1 MKINSRL
8 AVFPCCVALQAFAE
22 PAKPPGREK
31 PSADK
36 LVAGALV
43 FTPPK
48 TPPTRDDA
56 RLWWTWTPGADWQHR
71 EGPASN
77 LDGRGNHPLVQ
88 VAYDDAVAYAK
99 RADKRLPREA
109 EVVCHKPPGLARS
122 FNPREPHAQQRVT
135 KGSCF
140 LRAENYCLNYRP
152 SARRGTDYDTGMSHI
167 GFRCVLSPDQRDTN
181 TEKPTTKKT
190 KPMKR
195 NLITGGL
202 SLLTASAA
210 LLCAIVQVQAA
221 DKKPNI
227 VMIMGDDIGIWNI
240 GAYSRGMMAGRT
252 PNLDKLAKGGMLFTD
267 YYAEASCTAGRANF
281 ITGELP
287 IRTGLTTV
295 GQAGSPIGMPD
306 AAPTIATA
314 LKSMGYA
321 TGQFGKNHLGDL
333 NKFLPTVHGFD
344 EFFGYLYHLDAMEDP
359 AHRNYPQALKDV
371 TGPRNMVHSWA
382 TDTDDATEQPRWGK
396 IGRQKIED
404 AGTLYPKRM
413 ETVDDEILD
422 LALKFTSKA
431 KADGKP
437 FFLWLNPTRMHV
449 VTHLSEKYQS
459 LRNSD
464 NGWSI
469 QEAGMA
475 QLDDI
480 VGSVMKY
487 LKDNSL
493 DDNTIIVF
501 TTDNG
506 TENFTWPDGG
516 QTPFA
521 GGKGTALEGGFRAPC
536 ILSWPGKVP
545 ADTVQNGIFSGL
557 DWFPTFVAAA
567 GNPNIAAELLKGKE
581 LLGKTY
587 KVHLD
592 GYNQMDLITGKGP
605 SARSEIFY
613 FTESTL
619 GAVRIKD
626 FKYRFTDQP
635 GGWLGATE
643 KVDWPILCNLR
654 LDPFER
660 TGMFN
665 GKDKGSLAYYDW
677 FVYEFWRFV
686 FVQQEVGKAAQTF
699 LEYPPMQAG
708 ASFNMSALKAELE
721 KKMEAMKSIHGQ

>member
-1 MKINSRL
+1 MK
-8 AVFPCCVALQAFAE
+8 P
-22 PAKPPGREK
+22 
-31 PSADK
+31 K
-36 LVAGALV
+36 LNTL
-43 FTPPK
+43 
-48 TPPTRDDA
+48 
-56 RLWWTWTPGADWQHR
+56 
-71 EGPASN
+71 
-77 LDGRGNHPLVQ
+77 
-88 VAYDDAVAYAK
+88 
-99 RADKRLPREA
+99 
-109 EVVCHKPPGLARS
+109 
-122 FNPREPHAQQRVT
+122 QQRVVT
-135 KGSCF
+135 LF
-140 LRAENYCLNYRP
+140 
-152 SARRGTDYDTGMSHI
+152 
-167 GFRCVLSPDQRDTN
+167 
-181 TEKPTTKKT
+181 
-190 KPMKR
+190 
-195 NLITGGL
+195 
-202 SLLTASAA
+202 AA
-210 LLCAIVQVQAA
+210 FIAVVAQAA

-227 VMIMGDDIGIWNI
+227 VCIMGDDIGIWNI

-252 PNLDKLAKGGMLFTD
+252 PKLDKLAKGGMLLTD

-287 IRTGLTTV
+287 IRTGMTTV
-295 GQAGSPIGMPD
+295 GQAGSKIGMP
-306 AAPTIATA
+306 ATAPTIATA

-333 NKFLPTVHGFD
+333 NEFLPTVHGFD
-344 EFFGYLYHLDAMEDP
+344 T
-359 AHRNYPQALKDV
+359 V
-371 TGPRNMVHSWA
+371 GPRNMVHSWA
-382 TDTDDATEQPRWGK
+382 TDTDDPTVMPRWGK
-396 IGRQKIED
+396 IGKQKIED

-422 LALKFTSKA
+422 LALKFTDKA

-449 VTHLSEKYQS
+449 VTHLSEKYES
-459 LRNSD
+459 LRTPE

-487 LKDNSL
+487 LKDNGL
-493 DDNTIIVF
+493 EDNTIVVF

-536 ILSWPGKVP
+536 ILSWPGKAP

-567 GNPNIAAELLKGKE
+567 GNPNIAEELLKGKQ
-581 LLGKTY
+581 LGDKTY

-592 GYNQMDLITGKGP
+592 GYNQMDLISGNRP
-605 SARSEIFY
+605 SARHEIFY
-613 FTESTL
+613 FTEGTL
-619 GAVRIKD
+619 AAVRIDD

-635 GGWLGATE
+635 GGWLGGTV

-660 TGMFN
+660 TGNPN
-665 GKDKGSLAYYDW
+665 GANGSLAYYNW
-677 FVYEFWRFV
+677 FAYEFWRFT
-686 FVQQEVGKAAQTF
+686 FVQQEVGKYARPSSKTRRCKRVRVSTYRRSKRSLRKRWSRHGAYPACKGMTF
-699 LEYPPMQAG
+699 HRMTRCLR
-708 ASFNMSALKAELE
+708 L
-721 KKMEAMKSIHGQ
+721 